1 MNLKEILEK
10 VNYSA
15 KGIGGVP
22 NNAEVD
28 YFGKRVLMK
37 PWQFRRLAAGLGR
50 NNAGSVDAIK
60 QRLQAGEPMGQ
71 PFLNIDI
78 PDGWENGDFSELA
91 KVVGHEGR
99 NRAYAVEELEGEN
112 AEMEVHLFFP
122 GLRAR
127 HITPEMMV
135 QLNTALMPEKGAG
148 MKMKGPFFRPLE

>member
-1 MNLKEILEK
+1 MRLKEILEK
-10 VNYSA
+10 INYSA
-15 KGIGGVP
+15 TGFGGVP

-50 NNAGSVDAIK
+50 SNASSVEPIK
-60 QRLQAGEPMGQ
+60 QKLQAGEAMGQ

-78 PDGWENGDFSELA
+78 PDGWEQGDFSEPA

-99 NRAYAVEELEGEN
+99 NRSYAVEELEGEN

-127 HITPEMMV
+127 HITPEYM
-135 QLNTALMPEKGAG
+135 QHLNTVLMPEKGAG
-148 MKMKGPFFRPLE
+148 MKVKGPFFREL